1 MTRLGR
7 YLTPRAAALGL
18 LLAFTLVIRI
28 GVLVALQ
35 DNLRQDPDAYRNIAD
50 NLVWFRVY
58 GMGTSRNQPPQPT
71 AYRPPLY
78 PLVLAKFASDDA
90 GVVLWRVAVVHVILG
105 LATVWLTWVVAGQ
118 ICEPRGSS
126 PRTIDDGETERQRD
140 GEKESDAIW
149 FRVAAGLLV
158 ACDPLLLHWSTLVM
172 TETLAAFL
180 TVLCMF
186 ALNRFATDR
195 RPWNAGLAGGAIALA
210 VLCRPTYLPWL
221 ALVGLT
227 MLLLANTNPKRQR
240 GTWFGAGLPTPPK
253 GPTEGLPAAPE
264 QETCGQPAGEV
275 RRPAPNRLWRV
286 WLWRGLNFATLMLIA
301 AVVVSPWAIRNYS
314 VFGKPIVST
323 THGGYTLLLANNPW
337 FYDYL
342 RDDQSAT
349 AWKVTRENPPPIT
362 SDPSTWGP
370 HDFATWWQFEKERQ
384 FGVYTGRWIR
394 SPGTGNEDLPYHEI
408 STEYRGTELDEDS
421 LAYERAINTI
431 RDRPALFAAACLY
444 RLRQLWSPLPHRLTA
459 DESLARMAMRY
470 AVAAWYVAVY
480 LLAAVG
486 IWKLRS
492 KLLAPPWLWG
502 VLLCLVFTAVH
513 TFYWTNLR
521 MRAPL
526 MPFVALVAAY
536 GVSEL
541 IRRVG
546 PATRQRRAGPPK

>member
-1 MTRLGR
+1 
-7 YLTPRAAALGL
+7 
-18 LLAFTLVIRI
+18 
-28 GVLVALQ
+28 
-35 DNLRQDPDAYRNIAD
+35 
-50 NLVWFRVY
+50 
-58 GMGTSRNQPPQPT
+58 
-71 AYRPPLY
+71 
-78 PLVLAKFASDDA
+78 
-90 GVVLWRVAVVHVILG
+90 
-105 LATVWLTWVVAGQ
+105 
-118 ICEPRGSS
+118 
-126 PRTIDDGETERQRD
+126 
-140 GEKESDAIW
+140 
-149 FRVAAGLLV
+149 
-158 ACDPLLLHWSTLVM
+158 M